1 MHLSFMKNKLLTLFA
16 AIGVIITI
24 LPFSLEAGMLGQ
36 WCLDENNSSDY
47 RYRCGSFWQ
56 ALNCQSYYDK
66 YYERCL
72 YQNKSCCNPSNK
84 SSETPYEVA
93 SRATKVTESGLPS
106 LRQGYADAVSELRDI
121 GNSLRAAGVDSEQ
134 IARAMHANRRAIGEQ
149 FKALTP
155 PDKLA
160 EISARN
166 LNKYG
171 DNLGPSV
178 DWLRSQ
184 GKSWDDIIESA
195 GRIGGKYLGF

>member
-1 MHLSFMKNKLLTLFA
+1 MHLSFIKNKLLTLFA
-16 AIGVIITI
+16 AIGVIITL

-36 WCLDENNSSDY
+36 WCSDENNLSDY

-66 YYERCL
+66 IYQQCL

-93 SRATKVTESGLPS
+93 SRATKVTESGVPS

-149 FKALTP
+149 FKA
-155 PDKLA
+155 
-160 EISARN
+160 
-166 LNKYG
+166 
-171 DNLGPSV
+171 
-178 DWLRSQ
+178 
-184 GKSWDDIIESA
+184 
-195 GRIGGKYLGF
+195 